1 MCHVYD
7 SKYCKELTI
16 VCCDMHSEDDTTQ
29 ILFKEKFEYCYGGE
43 WSVNRNFKGL
53 MADNA

>member
-43 WSVNRNFKGL
+43 WSVNHNFKGL